1 MAARRRSPLALAAAA
16 AATAPLLALAQPSA
30 SQVWINWG
38 YGPSEAVVSWSAPDA
53 SLSTNVTE
61 LWAQW
66 AYDEASVAGGAGIET
81 AYAALARYATPPGGK
96 GIFGTLPGYVSSV
109 FYRVTLAGVATARR
123 VFVRVGSAAAG
134 WSRVYSFTS
143 HPGVGAN
150 VPVRLLVLA
159 DLEVDCYVEATG
171 KVCNPSAV
179 RAAVTTP
186 ARDWR
191 GMDSINAG
199 AVILGDLSY
208 ANGNQSHWDFWHSTF
223 SEEVAS
229 KLAVMRCAESA
240 RACRE
245 RTLTRS
251 SLTTAPCPPS
261 HQPTCTAATRATMR
275 RRRAS
280 AWTRSSPSRL
290 AGAACPS
297 TRPRTW
303 PPARSS
309 TRTRSAAC
317 TSLRSARTR
326 T

>member
-1 MAARRRSPLALAAAA
+1 MTRRSTALALAAAAA

-38 YGPSEAVVSWSAPDA
+38 YEPSEAVVSWSAPDA
-53 SLSTNVTE
+53 SLSTNVTQ

-66 AYDEASVAGGAGIET
+66 AYDEATVASGAGNET

-109 FYRVTLAGVATARR
+109 FYRVTLTGVATARR
-123 VFVRVGSAAAG
+123 VFVRVGSSAAG

-143 HPGVGAN
+143 HPGVGAD

-171 KVCNPSAV
+171 KVCNPGAV

-208 ANGNQSHWDFWHSTF
+208 ANGNQSHWDLWHSTF
-223 SEEVAS
+223 SADIAS
-229 KLAVMRCAESA
+229 KMAVMRCVCEWAKGEPS
-240 RACRE
+240 RRIS
-245 RTLTRS
+245 RLTR
-251 SLTTAPCPPS
+251 
-261 HQPTCTAATRATMR
+261 
-275 RRRAS
+275 AS
-280 AWTRSSPSRL
+280 
-290 AGAACPS
+290 
-297 TRPRTW
+297 
-303 PPARSS
+303 
-309 TRTRSAAC
+309 
-317 TSLRSARTR
+317 
-326 T
+326 